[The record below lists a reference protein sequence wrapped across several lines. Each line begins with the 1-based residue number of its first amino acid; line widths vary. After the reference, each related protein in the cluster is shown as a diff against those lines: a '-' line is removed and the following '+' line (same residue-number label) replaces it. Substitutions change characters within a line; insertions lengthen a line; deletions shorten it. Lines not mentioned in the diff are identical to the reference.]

1 VKRIARF
8 PKIIRKSHVIHAIV
22 LLSFVAAQF
31 SIAPFSFASPEPVV
45 LPLSHENSIQT
56 GPQVFVDLEKKNFA
70 VFDTSERLDVPSF
83 IGQAEWKEGRE
94 QFVATRKIARWN
106 DHYLLTNPSDSEF
119 LQVME
124 RLPRGGFGR
133 LLRHRD
139 QGIDLEFVYDDKSG
153 EVTILD
159 HLQGMFYRIEFKEK
173 AEGPLAVAPSK
184 EEEKRKQ
191 ELVAISGSS
200 NKWVVVDF
208 GFIGHPAL
216 TTHRIHSVN
225 DLRSEQENWLNR
237 KVRGPPEEALPR

>member
-1 VKRIARF
+1 M
-8 PKIIRKSHVIHAIV
+8 IHAIV
-22 LLSFVAAQF
+22 VLSFVAAQF
-31 SIAPFSFASPEPVV
+31 SIAPFSFAGPEPVV

-56 GPQVFVDLEKKNFA
+56 GPQVFVDLEKKSFA
-70 VFDTSERLDVPSF
+70 VFDTSERLEVPSF
-83 IGQAEWKEGRE
+83 IGRAEWKEGRE

-106 DHYLLTNPSDSEF
+106 GHYLLTDPSDSEF

-173 AEGPLAVAPSK
+173 AEEPLAVTPSK
-184 EEEKRKQ
+184 EGEKSKQ
-191 ELVAISGSS
+191 ELVAVSGGSK
-200 NKWVVVDF
+200 KWVSVDS
-208 GFIGHPAL
+208 GFIGHPTL
-216 TTHRIHSVN
+216 TTHRIHSLN
-225 DLRSEQENWLNR
+225 DFRTEEDLWLNR
-237 KVRGPPEEALPR
+237 KVRGPPEEVHLA